1 MPPGAEH
8 GLQVR
13 ERLLS
18 TAIELVPERGW
29 SAVSTRIL
37 AERAGVSPSVVHYH
51 FSSMPALLG
60 EAVVTAMRGML
71 AEAVTRRIP
80 RALARSPIP
89 LFRAGLGFVFGRRLV
104 MLEHIGRTSG
114 LRRYVV
120 LEVLEWDSRGL
131 VIVSGY
137 GRGAQWYRNVLAHPD
152 VRVWTGFRR
161 GVSSAAEPIPAAEVP
176 TRLAQYRDRHQRSAK
191 ALGRTLD
198 LPDLAGDGPLRAD
211 VGTRLPLM
219 RIEFGGR

>member
-8 GLQVR
+8 GLQAR

-71 AEAVTRRIP
+71 AEASALLEAAETPAEIVDRLVGSVDQYTGADPMSLLFVEAYLASTRDDDLRRQIVAEVDGF
-80 RALARSPIP
+80 RSELAASLANRGVPAAEATAAVLSAAIDG
-89 LFRAGLGFVFGRRLV
+89 LVLHRGLGAGPDTAASARLLRRLV
-104 MLEHIGRTSG
+104 TDI
-114 LRRYVV
+114 
-120 LEVLEWDSRGL
+120 
-131 VIVSGY
+131 
-137 GRGAQWYRNVLAHPD
+137 
-152 VRVWTGFRR
+152 
-161 GVSSAAEPIPAAEVP
+161 
-176 TRLAQYRDRHQRSAK
+176 
-191 ALGRTLD
+191 
-198 LPDLAGDGPLRAD
+198 DG
-211 VGTRLPLM
+211 G
-219 RIEFGGR
+219 

>member
-1 MPPGAEH
+1 MVPPGAEH

-71 AEAVTRRIP
+71 AEASALLEAAETPAEIVDRLVGSVDQYTGADPMSLLFVEAYLASTRDDDLRRQIVAVVDGFRSELAASLAN
-80 RALARSPIP
+80 RAVPAAEATAAVLSAAIDGLVLHR
-89 LFRAGLGFVFGRRLV
+89 GLGAGPDTAASARLLRRLV
-104 MLEHIGRTSG
+104 TDI
-114 LRRYVV
+114 
-120 LEVLEWDSRGL
+120 
-131 VIVSGY
+131 
-137 GRGAQWYRNVLAHPD
+137 
-152 VRVWTGFRR
+152 
-161 GVSSAAEPIPAAEVP
+161 
-176 TRLAQYRDRHQRSAK
+176 
-191 ALGRTLD
+191 
-198 LPDLAGDGPLRAD
+198 DG
-211 VGTRLPLM
+211 G
-219 RIEFGGR
+219 